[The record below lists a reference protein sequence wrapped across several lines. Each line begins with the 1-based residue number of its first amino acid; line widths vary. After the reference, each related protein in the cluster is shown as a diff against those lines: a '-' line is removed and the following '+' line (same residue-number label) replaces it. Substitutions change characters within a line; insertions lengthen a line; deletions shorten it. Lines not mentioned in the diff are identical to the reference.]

1 MTDNPRIEPPAGLAR
16 RLAAMF
22 YDSLL
27 LAGIAWAITASAI
40 AIRIVQLGDRAVR
53 QSGAPAAGGPL
64 LQLALLLSIVAFFCW
79 FWTRSG
85 QTLGMQ
91 AWHLR
96 VETTHGERIGWRQS
110 LVRLAGAVVSAACFG
125 AGYWW
130 LLLVA
135 ERRTWHDRWS
145 NSRVVLIG
153 AK

>member
-1 MTDNPRIEPPAGLAR
+1 MTDNPRIVVPASLPR

-27 LAGIAWAITASAI
+27 LAAIAWAITAIAI
-40 AIRIVQLGDRAVR
+40 ALRVAQLGDQAIR
-53 QSGAPAAGGPL
+53 QSAAPATGGPL

-91 AWHLR
+91 AWRLR
-96 VETTHGERIGWRQS
+96 VETIHGDRIGWRQS
-110 LVRLAGAVVSAACFG
+110 LARLAGAVVSAACFG
-125 AGYWW
+125 AGFWW
-130 LLLVA
+130 LLFDA
-135 ERRTWHDRWS
+135 EGRTWHDRWS
-145 NSRVVLIG
+145 NSRVVLTG